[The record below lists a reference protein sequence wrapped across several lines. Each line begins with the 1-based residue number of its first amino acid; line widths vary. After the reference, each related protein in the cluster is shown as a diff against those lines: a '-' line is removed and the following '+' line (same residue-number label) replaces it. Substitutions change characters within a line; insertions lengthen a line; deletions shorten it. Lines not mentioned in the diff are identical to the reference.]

1 MINEIIS
8 MNGYGVYVWSA
19 FIFTMIS
26 FVTLYSI
33 IKVQLV
39 KEQKITFTPRF
50 KFDATDCFIGQNGTN
65 KNTQFFG
72 ELYEMAMYTRLEP
85 TLNYHTLNPG
95 YSDMIFYYRWDE

>member
-39 KEQKITFTPRF
+39 KEQT
-50 KFDATDCFIGQNGTN
+50 KFNA
-65 KNTQFFG
+65 K
-72 ELYEMAMYTRLEP
+72 YS
-85 TLNYHTLNPG
+85 TLTSNRKKVVKAQQTYKEILV
-95 YSDMIFYYRWDE
+95 SSSVSKV

>member
-1 MINEIIS
+1 MIHEIIS

-39 KEQKITFTPRF
+39 KEQIKFNAKYLTLTSDRKKAVKAQQTYKEILGNSSVSKI
-50 KFDATDCFIGQNGTN
+50 
-65 KNTQFFG
+65 
-72 ELYEMAMYTRLEP
+72 
-85 TLNYHTLNPG
+85 
-95 YSDMIFYYRWDE
+95 

>member
-1 MINEIIS
+1 MIDEIIS

-39 KEQKITFTPRF
+39 KEQTKFNAKYSTLTSDRKKAVKAQQTYKEILVNSSVSKI
-50 KFDATDCFIGQNGTN
+50 
-65 KNTQFFG
+65 
-72 ELYEMAMYTRLEP
+72 
-85 TLNYHTLNPG
+85 
-95 YSDMIFYYRWDE
+95 

>member
-26 FVTLYSI
+26 FMTLYSL

-39 KEQKITFTPRF
+39 KELI
-50 KFDATDCFIGQNGTN
+50 KFNAKYLNL
-65 KNTQFFG
+65 KN
-72 ELYEMAMYTRLEP
+72 
-85 TLNYHTLNPG
+85 
-95 YSDMIFYYRWDE
+95 

>member
-1 MINEIIS
+1 MIHEIIS

-39 KEQKITFTPRF
+39 KEQIKFNAKYLTLTSDSKKAVNAQQTYKEILVNSSVSKI
-50 KFDATDCFIGQNGTN
+50 
-65 KNTQFFG
+65 
-72 ELYEMAMYTRLEP
+72 
-85 TLNYHTLNPG
+85 
-95 YSDMIFYYRWDE
+95 

>member
-26 FVTLYSI
+26 FMTLYSI

-39 KEQKITFTPRF
+39 KEQTKFNAKYLTLTSDSKKAVKTQRTYKEILANSSVSKI
-50 KFDATDCFIGQNGTN
+50 
-65 KNTQFFG
+65 
-72 ELYEMAMYTRLEP
+72 
-85 TLNYHTLNPG
+85 
-95 YSDMIFYYRWDE
+95 

>member
-1 MINEIIS
+1 MIHEIIS

-39 KEQKITFTPRF
+39 KEQIKFNAKYLTLTSDSKKAVKVQQTYKEILVNSSVSKI
-50 KFDATDCFIGQNGTN
+50 
-65 KNTQFFG
+65 
-72 ELYEMAMYTRLEP
+72 
-85 TLNYHTLNPG
+85 
-95 YSDMIFYYRWDE
+95 

>member
-1 MINEIIS
+1 MIYEIIS

-39 KEQKITFTPRF
+39 KEQTKI
-50 KFDATDCFIGQNGTN
+50 
-65 KNTQFFG
+65 
-72 ELYEMAMYTRLEP
+72 LV
-85 TLNYHTLNPG
+85 
-95 YSDMIFYYRWDE
+95 